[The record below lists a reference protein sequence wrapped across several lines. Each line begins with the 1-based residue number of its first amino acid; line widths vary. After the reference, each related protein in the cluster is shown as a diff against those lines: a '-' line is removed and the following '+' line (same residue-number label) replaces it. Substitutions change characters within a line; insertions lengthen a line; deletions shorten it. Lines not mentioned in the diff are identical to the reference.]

1 MNLSRF
7 ALAAAVSLG
16 AASFSFGQVTGSA
29 KLDGKAP
36 EPKPINMAAVADCAK
51 LHADPVMD
59 ESIVADDK
67 GALANVVVSITPA
80 EGQALP
86 GAAPDKPAVIDQ
98 QGCMY
103 APHVVAMMS
112 GQTLNI
118 KNSDPFMHNIHSL
131 SEVNPAFNQAQ
142 PNKDPKGMD
151 VTNIKSPEYFHVK
164 CDVHGWMSAY
174 VAVFEHPYFA
184 VTGEDGKFSFD
195 AKQVPDG
202 EYTLTAWHE
211 TLGKQEQK
219 VNIKDGKG
227 TTDFTFKAPSAQAN
241 PIPAVDV
248 KLASLKG
255 EKGCCEADRAS
266 LAAAAAKTADKSK
279 TN

>member
-1 MNLSRF
+1 MNLTRF
-7 ALAAAVSLG
+7 AFAAAVSLG
-16 AASFSFGQVTGSA
+16 AASFSFAQVTGSA

-36 EPKPINMAAVADCAK
+36 EP
-51 LHADPVMD
+51 
-59 ESIVADDK
+59 
-67 GALANVVVSITPA
+67 
-80 EGQALP
+80 
-86 GAAPDKPAVIDQ
+86 
-98 QGCMY
+98 
-103 APHVVAMMS
+103 
-112 GQTLNI
+112 QTLNI

-142 PNKDPKGMD
+142 PNVDKKGLD

-184 VTGEDGKFSFD
+184 VTGEDGKYSFD

-219 VNIKDGKG
+219 VTIKDGKA
-227 TTDFTFKAPSAQAN
+227 T
-241 PIPAVDV
+241 
-248 KLASLKG
+248 
-255 EKGCCEADRAS
+255 
-266 LAAAAAKTADKSK
+266 
-279 TN
+279 